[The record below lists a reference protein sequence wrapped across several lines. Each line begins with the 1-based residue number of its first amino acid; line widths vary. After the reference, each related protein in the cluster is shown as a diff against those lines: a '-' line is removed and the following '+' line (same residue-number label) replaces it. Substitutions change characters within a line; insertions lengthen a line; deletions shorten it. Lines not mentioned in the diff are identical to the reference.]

1 MNYIDIILT
10 RTGVFCVAPPWVVK
24 EGDLVSLTNT
34 ITGKNEVLEVIA
46 VSTDE
51 KDGDHI
57 KMVEKYIGYPLPRIN
72 AKYLKS
78 EVWWDEEIGD
88 ATPVQE

>member
-1 MNYIDIILT
+1 MNYIDVLLT
-10 RTGVFCVAPPWVVK
+10 QNGVFCVAPPWVVH
-24 EGDLVSLTNT
+24 EGDLVSLTSAL
-34 ITGKNEVLEVIA
+34 TGKDEVLEVIA

-57 KMVEKYIGYPLPRIN
+57 KMVEKYIGYPLPKIN

-78 EVWWDEEIGD
+78 EVEWD
-88 ATPVQE
+88 ALFQE